1 MPSPAFSRVRN
12 FISAA
17 MQMSHVYQPVMLRT
31 LIEKGGKATV
41 SEVAQALLAEDRAQL
56 DYYREITKRMP
67 GAVLRKRGIVDYGD
81 GEYSLPGFDEMTA
94 AERHEL
100 VALCH
105 AKFDEY
111 LERRADP
118 WSHRRKSAGYVSGT
132 LRYAVLKRAAFRC
145 ELCGASA
152 EDRALEVDHIV
163 PRNFGGSDDLSN
175 LQALC
180 YSCNA
185 MKRDRDTVDFR
196 GRGDIGSDRRAA
208 FFATSM
214 RRGSSAKVS

>member
-1 MPSPAFSRVRN
+1 
-12 FISAA
+12 
-17 MQMSHVYQPVMLRT
+17 MSELRRHHHVV
-31 LIEKGGKATV
+31 
-41 SEVAQALLAEDRAQL
+41 
-56 DYYREITKRMP
+56 
-67 GAVLRKRGIVDYGD
+67 
-81 GEYSLPGFDEMTA
+81 

-100 VALCH
+100 IALCH
-105 AKFDEY
+105 AKVDEF

-118 WSHRRKSAGYVSGT
+118 WSQRRKSAGYVSGT
-132 LRYAVLKRAAFRC
+132 LRYEVLKRAAFRC

-163 PRNFGGSDDLSN
+163 PRNFGGSDDLTN

-196 GRGDIGSDRRAA
+196 GMPSRYRERSEGCLFCDIDTTRIISENELMIAIPDAFPVTQGHAAHSEAARRQP
-208 FFATSM
+208 
-214 RRGSSAKVS
+214 K